1 MCFTFSYTINLL
13 MDNEERRV
21 HRPMHVHSQN
31 DSQPTEREMN
41 KHSVRPVFTNDC
53 DVSVDIISQ
62 FPDVYQIVHNIKYE
76 DELEQYI
83 DCHREGDSV
92 AVSDLR
98 CLQSV
103 KIEEEEVQQSNGHET
118 IEPFK
123 YSAQISTSING
134 VNKFVDVKQESKLD
148 IGVRS
153 SNCEE
158 TRHWVVCSGNVL
170 KEVKTEYAVSKSV
183 TECCEELYYKKRQ
196 PCEIHNNNA
205 EEAETNVSL
214 IKSSAHRFS
223 LTRTRQPEPDGDIN
237 KFTICGKSFTQA
249 DNLRKHERTHS
260 GVNKFKCSTCGKSF
274 AQAGNVRRH
283 EIMHSGVKPFT
294 CTTCGK
300 SFTQAGHVREHERIH
315 SGSKLFTCTTCG
327 KSFIQAGHVREH
339 ERIHS
344 GVKPFTC
351 TTCGKSFSRARNLQE
366 HERIHSGVKPFTC
379 TTCGKSFALET
390 YLRRHDRIHS
400 NVKSL
405 RVHFVENRS
414 H

>member
-1 MCFTFSYTINLL
+1 MCFTFRYTINLL
-13 MDNEERRV
+13 MDNENRRDV
-21 HRPMHVHSQN
+21 HRPTHVHSQDEQN
-31 DSQPTEREMN
+31 DSQPTEREIN
-41 KHSVRPVFTNDC
+41 KDSVRPVFTNDS

-62 FPDVYQIVHNIKYE
+62 FPDVYQIVHNINYE

-83 DCHREGDSV
+83 DCHREADSGG
-92 AVSDLR
+92 VSDMR

-123 YSAQISTSING
+123 YSAQISTSIHG
-134 VNKFVDVKQESKLD
+134 VNKFVDFKQESKTD
-148 IGVRS
+148 IGVMS

-170 KEVKTEYAVSKSV
+170 KEVKAEYAVSKSV

-214 IKSSAHRFS
+214 IKSSANRFS

-237 KFTICGKSFTQA
+237 KFTICGGKSFTQA
-249 DNLRKHERTHS
+249 ESLRKHERTHA
-260 GVNKFKCSTCGKSF
+260 GVKPFKCSTCGKSF

-283 EIMHSGVKPFT
+283 EIIHSGVKPFT
-294 CTTCGK
+294 CTTCGR
-300 SFTQAGHVREHERIH
+300 SFSQAKNLRDHERIH
-315 SGSKLFTCTTCG
+315 LGVKPFTCTMCG
-327 KSFIQAGHVREH
+327 KSFKRAGDLRKH

-351 TTCGKSFSRARNLQE
+351 TMCGKSFSQAGNLRE
-366 HERIHSGVKPFTC
+366 HERIHSGVKTFTC
-379 TTCGKSFALET
+379 IICGKSFSRAGNQI
-390 YLRRHDRIHS
+390 RHEITCSRVQVQHEES
-400 NVKSL
+400 N
-405 RVHFVENRS
+405 
-414 H
+414 

>member
-1 MCFTFSYTINLL
+1 MCFTFRYTINLL
-13 MDNEERRV
+13 MDNEKKRDV
-21 HRPMHVHSQN
+21 HRPTHVHSQDEQN

-41 KHSVRPVFTNDC
+41 KDSVRPVFTNDS

-83 DCHREGDSV
+83 DCHREGDSGG
-92 AVSDLR
+92 VSDMR

-123 YSAQISTSING
+123 YSAQISTSIHG
-134 VNKFVDVKQESKLD
+134 VNKFVDFKQESKTD
-148 IGVRS
+148 IGFMS

-214 IKSSAHRFS
+214 IKNSANRFS

-249 DNLRKHERTHS
+249 ENLRKHERT
-260 GVNKFKCSTCGKSF
+260 
-274 AQAGNVRRH
+274 
-283 EIMHSGVKPFT
+283 
-294 CTTCGK
+294 
-300 SFTQAGHVREHERIH
+300 
-315 SGSKLFTCTTCG
+315 
-327 KSFIQAGHVREH
+327 
-339 ERIHS
+339 HS

-351 TTCGKSFSRARNLQE
+351 TTCGKSFSQAGILRRHEIIHSGVKPFTCTTCGRSFSQAKNLRDHERIHLGVKPFTCTMCGKSFKRAGDLRKHERIHSGVKPFTCTMCGKSFSQAGNLRE

-379 TTCGKSFALET
+379 IICGKSFSRA
-390 YLRRHDRIHS
+390 RGQVS
-400 NVKSL
+400 S
-405 RVHFVENRS
+405 
-414 H
+414 